1 MCHLAEPKI
10 DEKMKN
16 YTLEIVGLLI
26 LTTIISC
33 EHIDDFI
40 GHGDMQ
46 DQSITSLQYIDEYVL
61 PDGSM
66 YAGTEVGGLSGID
79 YADGKW
85 YMISDDA
92 KAPIRF
98 YTADI
103 QFNENGFENV
113 TINGVTELLN
123 GSNLPFADG
132 EVDPEAIRITPGGSV
147 LWSSEG
153 NINGGVDPFIRI
165 ANMKGT
171 YKSSISLSEKFKVSI
186 EENRGPR
193 HNGVIEGLSV
203 SFDKAGYWASMELP
217 LVQDGSE
224 PLVEDTDSPVRMAF
238 INTSGAFGKEFAY
251 ELDPIARKFDET
263 AFTVNG
269 VVEILEYD
277 TDKFLV
283 LERSFSTGYAD
294 GGNDVKIYNVDASD
308 ATDVSGMDSLKGA
321 DYKKA
326 TKELLFDF
334 ESVRG
339 QLTDGVVDN
348 IEGIT
353 FGPELKNGNRSLVL
367 VADNNF
373 SAFGPQLNQFI
384 LLEVK

>member
-1 MCHLAEPKI
+1 
-10 DEKMKN
+10 MKDF
-16 YTLEIVGLLI
+16 TLEILGLI
-26 LTTIISC
+26 LITMIVSC

-40 GHGDMQ
+40 GEGKSEEKD
-46 DQSITSLQYIDEYVL
+46 ITSLQFVDEYVL
-61 PDGSM
+61 PDGSI
-66 YAGTEVGGLSGID
+66 YAGTTVGGLSAID

-132 EVDPEAIRITPGGSV
+132 EVDPESIRVTSGGSL

-153 NINGGVDPFIRI
+153 NIKSGIDPFVRL
-165 ANMKGT
+165 ASADGS
-171 YKSSISLSEKFKVSI
+171 YKSSISLSEKFKVSDD
-186 EENRGPR
+186 ENRGPR

-203 SFDKAGYWASMELP
+203 AYDKVGYWASMELP
-217 LVQDGSE
+217 LFQDGVE
-224 PLVEDTDSPVRMAF
+224 PIVEDTDSPVRIAY
-238 INTSGAFGKEFAY
+238 INASGAFGKEFAY

-294 GGNDVKIYNVDASD
+294 GGNNVKIYDVDASK
-308 ATDVSGMDSLKGA
+308 ATDVSGMDSLKDA
-321 DYKKA
+321 DYIKA
-326 TKELLFDF
+326 TKKLLFDF
-334 ESVRG
+334 ESVRN

-353 FGPELKNGNRSLVL
+353 FGPELENGNRSLVL

>member
-1 MCHLAEPKI
+1 
-10 DEKMKN
+10 MKDF
-16 YTLEIVGLLI
+16 TLEILGLI
-26 LTTIISC
+26 LITMIVSC

-40 GHGDMQ
+40 GEGKSEEKD
-46 DQSITSLQYIDEYVL
+46 ITSLQFVDEYVL
-61 PDGSM
+61 PDGSI
-66 YAGTEVGGLSGID
+66 YAGTTVGGLSAID

-132 EVDPEAIRITPGGSV
+132 EVDPESIRVTPGGSL

-153 NINGGVDPFIRI
+153 NIKSGIDPFVRL
-165 ANMKGT
+165 ASADGS
-171 YKSSISLSEKFKVSI
+171 YKSSISLSEKFKVSDD
-186 EENRGPR
+186 ENRGPR

-203 SFDKAGYWASMELP
+203 AYDKVGYWASMELP
-217 LVQDGSE
+217 LVQDGVE
-224 PLVEDTDSPVRMAF
+224 PIVEDTDSPVRIAY
-238 INTSGAFGKEFAY
+238 INASGAFGKEFAY

-294 GGNDVKIYNVDASD
+294 GGNNVKIYDVDASK
-308 ATDVSGMDSLKGA
+308 ATDVSGMDSLKDA
-321 DYKKA
+321 DYIKA
-326 TKELLFDF
+326 TKKLLFDF
-334 ESVRG
+334 ESVRN

-353 FGPELKNGNRSLVL
+353 FGPELENGNRSLVL

>member
-1 MCHLAEPKI
+1 
-10 DEKMKN
+10 MKDF
-16 YTLEIVGLLI
+16 TLEILGLI
-26 LTTIISC
+26 LITMIVSC

-40 GHGDMQ
+40 GEGKSEEKD
-46 DQSITSLQYIDEYVL
+46 ITSLQFVDEYVL
-61 PDGSM
+61 PDGSI
-66 YAGTEVGGLSGID
+66 YAGTTVGGLSAID

-132 EVDPEAIRITPGGSV
+132 EVDPESIRVTSGGSL

-153 NINGGVDPFIRI
+153 NIKSGIDPFVRL
-165 ANMKGT
+165 ASADGS
-171 YKSSISLSEKFKVSI
+171 YKSSISLSEKFKVSDD
-186 EENRGPR
+186 ENRGPR

-203 SFDKAGYWASMELP
+203 AYDKVGYWASMELP
-217 LVQDGSE
+217 LVQDGVE
-224 PLVEDTDSPVRMAF
+224 PIVEDTDSPVRIAY
-238 INTSGAFGKEFAY
+238 INASGAFGKEFAY

-294 GGNDVKIYNVDASD
+294 GGNNVKIYDVDASK
-308 ATDVSGMDSLKGA
+308 ATDVSGMDSLKDA
-321 DYKKA
+321 DYIKA
-326 TKELLFDF
+326 TKKLLFDF
-334 ESVRG
+334 ESVRN

-353 FGPELKNGNRSLVL
+353 FGPELENGNRSLVL

>member
-1 MCHLAEPKI
+1 
-10 DEKMKN
+10 MKN
-16 YTLEIVGLLI
+16 FTLEILGLVMF
-26 LTTIISC
+26 TTIVSC

-40 GHGDMQ
+40 GQGGAANN
-46 DQSITSLQYIDEYVL
+46 SVTNIEFVDEHVL
-61 PDGSM
+61 PDESM
-66 YAGTEVGGLSGID
+66 YAGTSVGGLSGID

-85 YMISDDA
+85 YMISDDPN
-92 KAPIRF
+92 APIRF

-103 QFNENGFENV
+103 QLNKNGFEHV

-132 EVDPEAIRITPGGSV
+132 EIDPEAIRVTPGGSV

-153 NINGGVDPFIRI
+153 NVKEGVDPFVRI
-165 ANMKGT
+165 ASLDGT
-171 YKSSISLSEKFKVSI
+171 YMSSIALDEKFKVS
-186 EENRGPR
+186 EDENQRPR

-203 SFDKAGYWASMELP
+203 SYDKNGYWASMELP
-217 LVQDGSE
+217 LVQDGPE
-224 PLVEDTDSPVRMAF
+224 PVVEDTDSPVRIAY
-238 INTSGAFGKEFAY
+238 INSSGAFGKEFAY
-251 ELDPIARKFDET
+251 ELDPIARKFDESS
-263 AFTVNG
+263 FTVNG
-269 VVEILEYD
+269 VVEILEYE

-283 LERSFSTGYAD
+283 LERSFSTGFAD
-294 GGNDVKIYNVDASD
+294 GGHNVKIYDVDASK
-308 ATDVSGMDSLKGA
+308 ATDVSDMYSLREA
-321 DYKKA
+321 DYIKA

-334 ESVRG
+334 ESVRS

-353 FGPELKNGNRSLVL
+353 FGPELENGNRSLVL

>member
-1 MCHLAEPKI
+1 
-10 DEKMKN
+10 MKDF
-16 YTLEIVGLLI
+16 TLEILGLLI
-26 LTTIISC
+26 LTTVISC
-33 EHIDDFI
+33 EHIDEI
-40 GHGDMQ
+40 MGDAKSQ
-46 DQSITSLQYIDEYVL
+46 GEDITSLQFVDEYVL
-61 PDGSM
+61 PDGSI
-66 YAGTEVGGLSGID
+66 YAGTIVGGLSAID

-113 TINGVTELLN
+113 VINGVTELLN

-132 EVDPEAIRITPGGSV
+132 EVDPESIRVTPGGSL

-153 NINGGVDPFIRI
+153 NIKSGIDPFVRL
-165 ANMKGT
+165 ASADGS
-171 YKSSISLSEKFKVSI
+171 YKSSISLSEKFKVSDD
-186 EENRGPR
+186 ENRGPR

-203 SFDKAGYWASMELP
+203 AYDKVGYWASMELP
-217 LVQDGSE
+217 LAQDGVE
-224 PLVEDTDSPVRMAF
+224 PIVEDTDSPVRIAY
-238 INTSGAFGKEFAY
+238 INASGAFGKEFAY

-294 GGNDVKIYNVDASD
+294 GGNNVKIYDVDASK
-308 ATDVSGMDSLKGA
+308 AADVSGMDSLKDA
-321 DYKKA
+321 DYIKASKK
-326 TKELLFDF
+326 LLFDF
-334 ESVRG
+334 ESVRN

-353 FGPELKNGNRSLVL
+353 FGPELENGNRSLVL

>member
-1 MCHLAEPKI
+1 
-10 DEKMKN
+10 MKDF
-16 YTLEIVGLLI
+16 TLEILGLI
-26 LTTIISC
+26 LITMIVSC

-40 GHGDMQ
+40 GEGKSEEKD
-46 DQSITSLQYIDEYVL
+46 ITSLQFVDEYVL
-61 PDGSM
+61 PDGSI
-66 YAGTEVGGLSGID
+66 YAGTTVGGLSAID

-132 EVDPEAIRITPGGSV
+132 EVDPESIRVTSGGSL

-153 NINGGVDPFIRI
+153 NIKSGIDPFVRL
-165 ANMKGT
+165 ASADGS
-171 YKSSISLSEKFKVSI
+171 YKSSISLSEKFKVSDD
-186 EENRGPR
+186 ENRGPR

-203 SFDKAGYWASMELP
+203 AYDKVGYWASMELP
-217 LVQDGSE
+217 LIQDGVE
-224 PLVEDTDSPVRMAF
+224 PIVEDTDSPVRIAY
-238 INTSGAFGKEFAY
+238 INASGVFGKEFAY

-294 GGNDVKIYNVDASD
+294 GGNNVKIYDVDASK
-308 ATDVSGMDSLKGA
+308 ATDVSGMDSLKDA
-321 DYKKA
+321 DYIKA
-326 TKELLFDF
+326 TKKLLFDF
-334 ESVRG
+334 ESVRN

-353 FGPELKNGNRSLVL
+353 FGPELENGNRSLVL

-373 SAFGPQLNQFI
+373 SAFGSQLNQFI

>member
-1 MCHLAEPKI
+1 
-10 DEKMKN
+10 MKN
-16 YTLEIVGLLI
+16 FTIEIVGLI
-26 LTTIISC
+26 FLTTILSC
-33 EHIDDFI
+33 EHMDDII
-40 GHGDMQ
+40 GNGDNQ
-46 DQSITSLQYIDEYVL
+46 DTSISSLQFVDEYVL
-61 PDGSM
+61 PDGTM
-66 YAGTEVGGLSGID
+66 YADTQVGGLSAID

-85 YMISDDA
+85 YMISDDP

-103 QFNENGFENV
+103 ELNENGFKNV
-113 TINGVTELLN
+113 SINGVTELLN
-123 GSNLPFADG
+123 GNNLPFADG
-132 EVDPEAIRITPGGSV
+132 EVDPEAIRVTPGGSL

-153 NINGGVDPFIRI
+153 NVNGGVDPFIRL
-165 ANMKGT
+165 ANADGS
-171 YKSSISLSEKFKVSI
+171 YKSNISLSEKFKVSA

-203 SFDKAGYWASMELP
+203 AYDSVGYWASMELP
-217 LVQDGSE
+217 LSQDGPE
-224 PLVEDTDSPVRMAF
+224 PMVEDTDSPVRIAY
-238 INTSGAFGKEFAY
+238 IDSSGAFGKEFAY

-263 AFTVNG
+263 SFTVNG

-277 TDKFLV
+277 VDRFLV

-294 GGNDVKIYNVDASD
+294 GGNNVKIYDVDASD
-308 ATDVSGMDSLKGA
+308 ATDVSDMNSLLDA
-321 DYKKA
+321 EYKKA
-326 TKELLFDF
+326 TKKLLFDF
-334 ESVRG
+334 ESVRS

-353 FGPELKNGNRSLVL
+353 FGPELENGSRSLVL

>member
-1 MCHLAEPKI
+1 
-10 DEKMKN
+10 MKN
-16 YTLEIVGLLI
+16 FTLEIVGLMI

-33 EHIDDFI
+33 EHLDDFV
-40 GHGDMQ
+40 GHGGAQ
-46 DQSITSLQYIDEYVL
+46 NNSISSLEYVDEFVL
-61 PDGSM
+61 PDSTM
-66 YAGTEVGGLSGID
+66 YADTQVGGLSAID

-85 YMISDDA
+85 YMISDDP

-98 YTADI
+98 YNADI
-103 QFNENGFENV
+103 QFDDNGFNNV
-113 TINGVTELLN
+113 AINGVTELLS
-123 GSNLPFADG
+123 GGNLPFADG

-153 NINGGVDPFIRI
+153 NVNGGVDPFVRI
-165 ANMKGT
+165 ADMDGS
-171 YKSSISLSEKFKVSI
+171 YKSSISISNKFKVDAD
-186 EENRGPR
+186 ENRGPR

-203 SFDKAGYWASMELP
+203 AHDKNGYWASMELP
-217 LVQDGSE
+217 LAQDGPE
-224 PLVEDTDSPVRMAF
+224 PMVEDTDSPVR
-238 INTSGAFGKEFAY
+238 IVHIDDSGAFGKEFAY
-251 ELDPIARKFDET
+251 ELDPIARKFNET
-263 AFTVNG
+263 SFTVNG
-269 VVEILEYD
+269 IVEILEYD

-294 GGNDVKIYNVDASD
+294 GGNDVKIYDVDASG
-308 ATDVSGMDSLKGA
+308 ATDVSGMDSLLDA

-326 TKELLFDF
+326 TKKLLFDF
-334 ESVRG
+334 ESVRN

-353 FGPELKNGNRSLVL
+353 FGPELENGNRSLVL

>member
-1 MCHLAEPKI
+1 
-10 DEKMKN
+10 MKN

-132 EVDPEAIRITPGGSV
+132 EVDPEAIRITTGGSV

-153 NINGGVDPFIRI
+153 NINGGVDPVIRI

-171 YKSSISLSEKFKVSI
+171 YKSNISLSEKFKVSK

-217 LVQDGSE
+217 LFEDGSE

-308 ATDVSGMDSLKGA
+308 ATDLSGMDSLKGA

-353 FGPELKNGNRSLVL
+353 FGPVLKNGNRSLVL

>member
-1 MCHLAEPKI
+1 
-10 DEKMKN
+10 MKDF
-16 YTLEIVGLLI
+16 TLEILGLI
-26 LTTIISC
+26 LITMIVSC

-40 GHGDMQ
+40 GEGKSEEKD
-46 DQSITSLQYIDEYVL
+46 ITSLQFVDEYVL
-61 PDGSM
+61 PDGSI
-66 YAGTEVGGLSGID
+66 YAGTTVGGLSAID
-79 YADGKW
+79 YADGRW

-132 EVDPEAIRITPGGSV
+132 EVDPESIRVTPGGSL

-153 NINGGVDPFIRI
+153 NIKSGTDPFVRL
-165 ANMKGT
+165 ASVDGS
-171 YKSSISLSEKFKVSI
+171 YKSSISLSEKFKVSDD
-186 EENRGPR
+186 ENRGPR

-203 SFDKAGYWASMELP
+203 AYDKVGYWASMELP
-217 LVQDGSE
+217 LVQDGVE
-224 PLVEDTDSPVRMAF
+224 PIVEDTDSPVRIAY
-238 INTSGAFGKEFAY
+238 INASGVFGKEFAY

-294 GGNDVKIYNVDASD
+294 GGNNVKIYDVDASK
-308 ATDVSGMDSLKGA
+308 ATDVSGMDSLKDA
-321 DYKKA
+321 DYIKA
-326 TKELLFDF
+326 TKKLLFDF
-334 ESVRG
+334 ESVRN

-353 FGPELKNGNRSLVL
+353 FGPELENGNRSLVL

>member
-1 MCHLAEPKI
+1 
-10 DEKMKN
+10 MKDF
-16 YTLEIVGLLI
+16 TLEILGLI
-26 LTTIISC
+26 LITMIVSC

-40 GHGDMQ
+40 GEGKSEEKD
-46 DQSITSLQYIDEYVL
+46 ITSLQFVDEYVL
-61 PDGSM
+61 PDGSI
-66 YAGTEVGGLSGID
+66 YAGTTVGGLSAID

-92 KAPIRF
+92 KTPIRF

-132 EVDPEAIRITPGGSV
+132 EVDPESIRVTSGGSL

-153 NINGGVDPFIRI
+153 NIKSGIDPFVRL
-165 ANMKGT
+165 ASADGS
-171 YKSSISLSEKFKVSI
+171 YKSSISLSEKFKVSDD
-186 EENRGPR
+186 ENRGPR

-203 SFDKAGYWASMELP
+203 AYDKVGYWASMELP
-217 LVQDGSE
+217 LFQDGVE
-224 PLVEDTDSPVRMAF
+224 PIVEDTDSPVRIAY
-238 INTSGAFGKEFAY
+238 INASGAFGKEFAY

-294 GGNDVKIYNVDASD
+294 GGNNVKIYDVDASK
-308 ATDVSGMDSLKGA
+308 ATDVSGMDSLKDA
-321 DYKKA
+321 DYIKA
-326 TKELLFDF
+326 TKKLLFDF
-334 ESVRG
+334 ESVRN

-353 FGPELKNGNRSLVL
+353 FGPELENGNRSLVL

>member
-1 MCHLAEPKI
+1 
-10 DEKMKN
+10 MKDF
-16 YTLEIVGLLI
+16 TLEILGLI
-26 LTTIISC
+26 LITMIVSC

-40 GHGDMQ
+40 GEGKSEEKD
-46 DQSITSLQYIDEYVL
+46 ITSLQFVDEYVL
-61 PDGSM
+61 PDGSI
-66 YAGTEVGGLSGID
+66 YAGTTVGGLSAID

-132 EVDPEAIRITPGGSV
+132 EVDPESIRVTSGGSL

-153 NINGGVDPFIRI
+153 NIKSGIDPFVRL
-165 ANMKGT
+165 ASADGS
-171 YKSSISLSEKFKVSI
+171 YKSSISLSEKFKVSDD
-186 EENRGPR
+186 ENRGPR

-203 SFDKAGYWASMELP
+203 AYDKVGYWASMELP
-217 LVQDGSE
+217 LIQDGVE
-224 PLVEDTDSPVRMAF
+224 PIVEDTDSPVRIAY
-238 INTSGAFGKEFAY
+238 INASGAFGKEFAY

-294 GGNDVKIYNVDASD
+294 GGNNVKIYDVDASK
-308 ATDVSGMDSLKGA
+308 ATDVSGMDSLKDA
-321 DYKKA
+321 DYIKA
-326 TKELLFDF
+326 TKKLLFDF
-334 ESVRG
+334 ESVRN

-353 FGPELKNGNRSLVL
+353 FGPELENGNRSLVL

-373 SAFGPQLNQFI
+373 SAFGSQLNQFI

>member
-1 MCHLAEPKI
+1 
-10 DEKMKN
+10 MKN
-16 YTLEIVGLLI
+16 FTLEILGLVMF
-26 LTTIISC
+26 TTIVSC

-40 GHGDMQ
+40 GQGGAANN
-46 DQSITSLQYIDEYVL
+46 SITNIEFVDEYVL
-61 PDGSM
+61 PDESM
-66 YAGTEVGGLSGID
+66 YTGTSVGGLSGID

-85 YMISDDA
+85 YMISDDPN
-92 KAPIRF
+92 APIRF

-103 QFNENGFENV
+103 QLNKNGFENV

-132 EVDPEAIRITPGGSV
+132 EIDPEAIRVTPGGSV

-153 NINGGVDPFIRI
+153 NVKEGVDPFVRI
-165 ANMKGT
+165 ASLDGT
-171 YKSSISLSEKFKVSI
+171 YKSSIALDEKFKVS
-186 EENRGPR
+186 EDENQGPR

-203 SFDKAGYWASMELP
+203 SYDKNGYWASMELP
-217 LVQDGSE
+217 LVQDGPE
-224 PLVEDTDSPVRMAF
+224 PVVENTDSPVRIAYM
-238 INTSGAFGKEFAY
+238 NSSGAFGKEFAY

-269 VVEILEYD
+269 IVEILEYE
-277 TDKFLV
+277 TNKFLV
-283 LERSFSTGYAD
+283 LERSFSTGFTD
-294 GGNDVKIYNVDASD
+294 GGNNVKIYDVDASK
-308 ATDVSGMDSLKGA
+308 ATDVSDMYSLREA
-321 DYKKA
+321 DYIKA

-334 ESVRG
+334 ESVRS

-353 FGPELKNGNRSLVL
+353 FGPELENGNRSLVL

>member
-1 MCHLAEPKI
+1 
-10 DEKMKN
+10 MKKFS
-16 YTLEIVGLLI
+16 LEIVGLVI

-40 GHGDMQ
+40 GHGGSTTNKIE
-46 DQSITSLQYIDEYVL
+46 SIEFLDEYVL
-61 PDGSM
+61 PDGAA
-66 YAGTEVGGLSGID
+66 YANTTVGGLSAID

-85 YMISDDA
+85 YMISDDP

-103 QFNENGFENV
+103 SFGENQFKEV

-123 GSNLPFADG
+123 GSNLPFSDD
-132 EVDPEAIRITPGGSV
+132 EIDPEAIRITPGGSV

-153 NINGGVDPFIRI
+153 NVKGGVDPFVRV
-165 ANMKGT
+165 AGLDGT
-171 YKSSISLSEKFKVSI
+171 YKSSIALSEKFKVSGD
-186 EENRGPR
+186 ENRGPR

-203 SFDKAGYWASMELP
+203 SYDKKGYWASMELP
-217 LVQDGSE
+217 LVQDGPE
-224 PLVEDTDSPVRMAF
+224 PVLEDTDSPVRIAY
-238 INTSGAFGKEFAY
+238 INSSGAFGKEFAY
-251 ELDPIARKFDET
+251 ELDPIARKFDESS
-263 AFTVNG
+263 FTVNG

-277 TDKFLV
+277 MDRFLV

-294 GGNDVKIYNVDASD
+294 GGNNVKIYDVDASK
-308 ATDVSGMDSLKGA
+308 ATDVSHMDSLKGA
-321 DYKKA
+321 DYTRA
-326 TKELLFDF
+326 TKKLVFDF
-334 ESVRG
+334 ETVRN

-353 FGPELKNGNRSLVL
+353 FGPQLENGNRSLVL

>member
-1 MCHLAEPKI
+1 
-10 DEKMKN
+10 MKN
-16 YTLEIVGLLI
+16 FTLEILGLLI
-26 LTTIISC
+26 LTTVISC
-33 EHIDDFI
+33 EHIDEI
-40 GHGDMQ
+40 MGDAGSQ
-46 DQSITSLQYIDEYVL
+46 EEGISSLQFIDEYVL

-66 YAGTEVGGLSGID
+66 YAGTTVGGLSAID

-103 QFNENGFENV
+103 QFNDNGFENV

-123 GSNLPFADG
+123 SSNLPFADG
-132 EVDPEAIRITPGGSV
+132 EVDPESIRVTSGGGM

-153 NINGGVDPFIRI
+153 NIKSGVDPFVRL
-165 ANMKGT
+165 ANADGS
-171 YKSSISLSEKFKVSI
+171 YESSISIAEKFKASGN
-186 EENRGPR
+186 ENNGPR
-193 HNGVIEGLSV
+193 HNGVIEGLSLAH
-203 SFDKAGYWASMELP
+203 DGQGYWASMELP
-217 LVQDGSE
+217 LVQDGVE
-224 PLVEDTDSPVRMAF
+224 PMVEDTDSPVRIAY
-238 INTSGAFGKEFAY
+238 INASGAFGKEFTY

-263 AFTVNG
+263 SFTVNG

-277 TDKFLV
+277 KDKFLV

-294 GGNDVKIYNVDASD
+294 GGNNVKIYDVDASN
-308 ATDVSGMDSLKGA
+308 ATDVSNMDSLIDA
-321 DYKKA
+321 EYKKA
-326 TKELLFDF
+326 TKKLLFDF
-334 ESVRG
+334 ETIRS
-339 QLTDGVVDN
+339 QLTGGVVDN

-353 FGPELKNGNRSLVL
+353 FGPKLENGNRSLVL

>member
-1 MCHLAEPKI
+1 
-10 DEKMKN
+10 MKN
-16 YTLEIVGLLI
+16 FTMEIVGLI
-26 LTTIISC
+26 FLTTILSC
-33 EHIDDFI
+33 EHMDDII
-40 GHGDMQ
+40 GNGDNQ
-46 DQSITSLQYIDEYVL
+46 DTSISSLQFVDEYVL
-61 PDGSM
+61 PDGTM
-66 YAGTEVGGLSGID
+66 YADTQVGGLSAID

-85 YMISDDA
+85 YMISDDP

-103 QFNENGFENV
+103 ELNENGFKNV
-113 TINGVTELLN
+113 SINGVTELLN
-123 GSNLPFADG
+123 GNNLPFADG
-132 EVDPEAIRITPGGSV
+132 EVDPEAIRVTPGGSL

-153 NINGGVDPFIRI
+153 NVNGGVDPFIRL
-165 ANMKGT
+165 ANADGS
-171 YKSSISLSEKFKVSI
+171 YKSNISLSEKFKVSA

-203 SFDKAGYWASMELP
+203 AYDSVGYWASMELP
-217 LVQDGSE
+217 LSQDGPE
-224 PLVEDTDSPVRMAF
+224 PMVEDTDSPVRIAY
-238 INTSGAFGKEFAY
+238 IDSSGAFGKEFAY

-263 AFTVNG
+263 SFTVNG

-277 TDKFLV
+277 VDRFLV

-294 GGNDVKIYNVDASD
+294 GGNNVKIYDVDASD
-308 ATDVSGMDSLKGA
+308 ATDVSDMNSLLDA
-321 DYKKA
+321 EYKKA
-326 TKELLFDF
+326 TKKLLFDF
-334 ESVRG
+334 ESVRS

-353 FGPELKNGNRSLVL
+353 FGPELENGSRSLVL